1 MSSDYRNPGLACVGV
16 IGLGTMGGAMAA
28 NLLAQGFPV
37 VGFDVNPPAAEKLQS
52 QGGIALD
59 SPAAVA
65 GSADII
71 ITSLPC
77 AKALAD
83 TAEKLARSSTEHNQ
97 IVIETST
104 LALADKQAAFDVLA
118 ATGIELLDCPL
129 SGTGAQAAV
138 RDLVVFGSGDE
149 PAFNRCNAVFDGI
162 SRARYYLGEFGH
174 GSRMKF
180 VANLLIAN
188 HNASAAEA
196 LVLGMKAGLDGDLIY
211 KVIADSA
218 GTSRMFEV
226 RGPMMVANNYDNA
239 TMKMDLWQK
248 DIGIIS
254 DFVQDLDV
262 KTPLFDASVA
272 LYNQGFAEGRGQQ
285 DTASVCAVLEKM
297 ASLVR

>member
-1 MSSDYRNPGLACVGV
+1 MNSAKPDLDCVGV

-28 NLLAQGFPV
+28 NLLEKGFPV
-37 VGFDVNPPAAEKLQS
+37 VGFDVNPQATGKLQS
-52 QGGIALD
+52 LGGQALE
-59 SPAAVA
+59 SPAAVT

-71 ITSLPC
+71 ITSLPSVE
-77 AKALAD
+77 ALAE
-83 TAEKLARSSTEHNQ
+83 TAGELARSTTKRKP

-104 LALADKQAAFDVLA
+104 LTIGDKQAAQGVLA
-118 ATGIELLDCPL
+118 ESGIELLDCPL

-149 PAFNRCNAVFDGI
+149 QSFLRCQAVFDGI
-162 SRARYYLGEFGH
+162 ARAHYYLGEFGN

-180 VANLLIAN
+180 IANLLVAI
-188 HNASAAEA
+188 HNVAAAEA
-196 LVLGMKAGLDGDLIY
+196 IVLGMKAGLDGELIY

-226 RGPMMVANNYDNA
+226 RGPMMVANDYDKA

-254 DFVQDLDV
+254 DFVRDSGV
-262 KTPLFDASVA
+262 KTPLFDASLV
-272 LYNQGFAEGRGQQ
+272 LYNQGLAEGRGQQ

-297 ASLVR
+297 AALVR